1 MKITSKKSAV
11 LTIRQ
16 GDKNFIMTDG
26 FMVSPRAGFEI
37 TSGCPYAYRQI
48 IQECISNGWLKP
60 VAFVK
65 EKDFMWEK
73 LCD

>member
-1 MKITSKKSAV
+1 MKLTTHTSNII
-11 LTIRQ
+11 TIRQ
-16 GDKNFIMTDG
+16 GDKNFIMADG

-37 TSGCPYAYRQI
+37 NQKCP
-48 IQECISNGWLKP
+48 QEYKQVIATCIDRGWLRP

>member
-1 MKITSKKSAV
+1 MKLTTHTSNII
-11 LTIRQ
+11 TIRQ

-37 TSGCPYAYRQI
+37 NPKCPMEYSMVLT
-48 IQECISNGWLKP
+48 ECINKGWMKP